1 MFKAHEVFIQ
11 CEESSS
17 VITWDFDVMRQ
28 DINFNVL
35 RLLIEIQ
42 PATLLN
48 CARGINKS
56 INYDIIT
63 HMYFICF
70 IVQLLLLF

>member
-1 MFKAHEVFIQ
+1 LLKAHEVFIDV
-11 CEESSS
+11 EESSS

-42 PATLLN
+42 PSILLS
-48 CARGINKS
+48 CARGIYKS
-56 INYDIIT
+56 IYYDIIIY
-63 HMYFICF
+63 MYFICF
-70 IVQLLLLF
+70 IVQ